1 MQIFRYLPIV
11 GGFLFHSETLT
22 ALEFAVG
29 LLLLL
34 LKYIVLPGI
43 ISCWKIF
50 PPFTPYRIISAMVVG
65 IGGNDR
71 ITAGCWV
78 LCCYSYRCVSYWHDH
93 TVEKRDG
100 HLLKRTLTLLKRAV
114 RRTTS

>member
-1 MQIFRYLPIV
+1 MQICRYLPIV

-34 LKYIVLPGI
+34 LKYIAPGM
-43 ISCWKIF
+43 ISCWKSF

-65 IGGNDR
+65 IGGNDG
-71 ITAGCWV
+71 ITAGF
-78 LCCYSYRCVSYWHDH
+78 
-93 TVEKRDG
+93 
-100 HLLKRTLTLLKRAV
+100 
-114 RRTTS
+114 